1 MHVATTLNL
10 APSLASYIA
19 PSIPHLLQHKV
30 ERRIEYLEVDDIL
43 IERFGGINELVKEG
57 GRKELE
63 WAAMERGIDT
73 LNRSDEDLKKA
84 LTRWFEVRK
93 EKGRVLPEMFFERR

>member
-1 MHVATTLNL
+1 MVARKL
-10 APSLASYIA
+10 
-19 PSIPHLLQHKV
+19 
-30 ERRIEYLEVDDIL
+30 EYLEIDDTL
-43 IERFGGINELVKEG
+43 IERLGGVETLVKEG

-73 LNRSDEDLKKA
+73 LNRKDWELQGA
-84 LTRWFEVRK
+84 LGKWFEARK